1 MRTLD
6 CFRTRKAAGRRLRLL
21 RTHKRVLGKR
31 VQLLG
36 HDQAKALE
44 AESRQLY
51 GELLRPASPA
61 SVGAWR
67 SSS

>member
-1 MRTLD
+1 MRIPG
-6 CFRTRKAAGRRLRLL
+6 CGKTRKAAGWRLRLL
-21 RTHKRVLGKR
+21 DPHKRVFGER
-31 VQLLG
+31 VLLQR

-61 SVGAWR
+61 KVGAWQA
-67 SSS
+67 SS

>member
-6 CFRTRKAAGRRLRLL
+6 CCGTRTAAGRRLRLL
-21 RTHKRVLGKR
+21 NPHKRVLAKR
-31 VQLLG
+31 VQLLR

-51 GELLRPASPA
+51 GELLRTASPA

>member
-1 MRTLD
+1 
-6 CFRTRKAAGRRLRLL
+6 
-21 RTHKRVLGKR
+21 VLGER
-31 VQLLG
+31 VQSLR
-36 HDQAKALE
+36 HDRAKAE

-51 GELLRPASPA
+51 GELLRPASPE